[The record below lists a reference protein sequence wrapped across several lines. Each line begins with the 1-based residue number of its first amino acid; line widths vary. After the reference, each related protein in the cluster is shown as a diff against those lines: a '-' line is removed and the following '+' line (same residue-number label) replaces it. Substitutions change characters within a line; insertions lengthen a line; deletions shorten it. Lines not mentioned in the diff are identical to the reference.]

1 MSNFTINFPIEM
13 IKKEQRI
20 VSGIATADNVDKA
33 GDLINFEASLEA
45 FKNWQGNIREMHAP
59 IAVGRAINY
68 EPVQIKGDD
77 GKMYNAIRVDA
88 YISKGAEDTWQK
100 VLDGTLRAFSV
111 GGKILEKEQ
120 LSNKSYYGRPVNHI
134 KKYVLGELS
143 LVDNPGNAAA
153 VIDIVKRSD
162 CGELDYILKIDCGD
176 IDLSIPEAVQN
187 AARVGLEQRRKEGR
201 GGTSVGYGSARR
213 LSAGGVA
220 SEQFVRKVAKYFP
233 RHEVDKQGKG
243 WNPGEDGYPSNGRI
257 AWNLWGGDAGWAW
270 SRSKVE
276 QLNNC
281 TTRKSVENGCSCGC
295 GSCEELEKEVSVTTQ
310 NATSKYPTQGSF
322 KTPKNP
328 NMKKPRSYMFK
339 TKEEAMKKA
348 SELGCE
354 GVQEIVV
361 NGDIMYRA
369 CGNTQDYIAAISK
382 DIISSI
388 DESLLMQKDGNES
401 LVDEVLENTE
411 MLGSEATQ
419 EEELNKMEDVENSS
433 EEIVNVITESLTESI
448 SKFENSSQDSESA
461 NFVKMQDDLL
471 QNHEIYD
478 SLSRI
483 DEISESKLSLL
494 KRFVNWLIPENETNA
509 STISVEVENDQVEEE
524 MDVNILK
531 EALGNVID
539 EKLTEF
545 STSIK
550 AEIDA
555 SVNEKLETITKGF
568 EVQTTEL
575 QEKLQTA
582 EQALA
587 EQTEKVEAFA
597 SAGAIKKSVDPE
609 DDGEEVELK
618 KSAPKS
624 VWNNIYLPQ
633 DLIESMGYES

>member
-59 IAVGRAINY
+59 IAVGKAIKY
-68 EPVQIKGDD
+68 EPIQVKGED

-111 GGKILEKEQ
+111 GGKIVEKEQ
-120 LSNKSYYGRPVNHI
+120 MTNKSYNGRPVNHI
-134 KKYVLGELS
+134 KKYILGELS

-153 VIDIVKRSD
+153 VIDIVKKSQS
-162 CGELDYILKIDCGD
+162 GELDYILKIDCGD
-176 IDLSIPEAVQN
+176 IDLSIPKSVQN
-187 AARVGLEQRRKEGR
+187 AARVGLEQRKKEGR

-213 LSAGGVA
+213 LAAGGQA
-220 SEQFVRKVAKYFP
+220 SEAFVRKVARYFP

-243 WNPGEDGYPSNGRI
+243 YNPGEDNYPSNGRI

-270 SRSKVE
+270 ARSKVD

-281 TTRKSVENGCSCGC
+281 TTKKLDESICSCGC
-295 GSCEELEKEVSVTTQ
+295 GSCEEMQKEVSITTQ
-310 NATSKYPTQGSF
+310 NATSKNPAQGGY
-322 KTPKNP
+322 KTPTNP
-328 NMKKPRSYMFK
+328 KTKKPKSYIFK
-339 TKEEAMKKA
+339 TKEEAMEKSK
-348 SELGCE
+348 SLGCE
-354 GVQEIVV
+354 GVQEITI

-369 CGNTQDYIAAISK
+369 CSSTQDYIVAISK
-382 DIISSI
+382 DIASSI
-388 DESLLMQKDGNES
+388 EDGLFTKEVQKE
-401 LVDEVLENTE
+401 EVV
-411 MLGSEATQ
+411 MD
-419 EEELNKMEDVENSS
+419 KVEISS
-433 EEIVNVITESLTESI
+433 EEIVDAVKETLDDSFAKFNSSLENDESLDI
-448 SKFENSSQDSESA
+448 I
-461 NFVKMQDDLL
+461 KMQDNLL
-471 QNHEIYD
+471 QNHEFYD

-483 DEISESKLSLL
+483 DEMSESNKSLL
-494 KRFVNWLIPENETNA
+494 KRFVNWLMPENETNA

-550 AEIDA
+550 AEIEA

-633 DLIESMGYES
+633 DLIVSMGYES